1 MSAEG
6 KGKRGAAGVS
16 NAKAKP
22 FRLNGGGV
30 YPSSMRGIYAMAGLK
45 KISPYIRNG
54 QTGTSDRK
62 EGKR

>member
-6 KGKRGAAGVS
+6 KSKRGAAGVS

-30 YPSSMRGIYAMAGLK
+30 YPSHMRAIYAMAGLK
-45 KISPYIRNG
+45 KISPYIRGG
-54 QTGTSDRK
+54 QTGTPDK
-62 EGKR
+62 KAGKR

>member
-30 YPSSMRGIYAMAGLK
+30 YPSHMRAVYAMAGLK
-45 KISPYIRNG
+45 KINPYIK
-54 QTGTSDRK
+54 TK
-62 EGKR
+62 K

>member
-30 YPSSMRGIYAMAGLK
+30 FPNHMREVYKMAGLT
-45 KISPYIRNG
+45 KIKPYIRGG
-54 QTGTSDRK
+54 QTGTPDRK